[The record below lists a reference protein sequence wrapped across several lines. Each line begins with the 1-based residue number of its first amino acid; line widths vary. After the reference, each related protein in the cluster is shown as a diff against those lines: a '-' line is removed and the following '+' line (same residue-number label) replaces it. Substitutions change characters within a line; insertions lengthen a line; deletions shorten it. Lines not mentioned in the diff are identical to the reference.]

1 MFKSLTLKK
10 LFGVG
15 FIFLIFTLMG
25 VIIASNLDF
34 SPASKAQNSFTVQS
48 GTGVSY
54 DNGSPFVAVA
64 EKVSPAVVNIS
75 AKRMEERDYHDGYSP
90 FFDDEFFRRF
100 FGYTP
105 RKIPRKF
112 ESQSLGSG
120 FLFKE
125 DGYVLTCNHVIS
137 RGEDGKVAEKIT
149 VKLADG
155 SEYKAEVVGRDRE
168 TDVAVLKINAKKDL
182 PTVKFGDSDDLKVGE
197 WSAAIGNPFPQYG
210 LDRTVTVGV
219 ISAKGRK
226 GLYFG
231 EGDTPAFQNYIQTDA
246 SINPGNSGGPL
257 VNIRGEV
264 IGINAAITSPSGGNI
279 GIGFAI
285 PINTVKQ
292 ILPDLMG
299 KGKVA
304 RGYLGIGPRD
314 IDNDLAESLNLTSTS
329 GILVER
335 VQPGTPAEKAGLK
348 TGDVVLKF
356 NGQQVTGAEQ
366 FRNLVAET
374 SPGSK
379 VSLVVLREGKTL
391 TLETQLKERP
401 INLAQTQ
408 EGEPVEEESW
418 LGITVATVTKDLTES
433 YGVRYRL
440 GVIVTDVEPGS
451 PADEKGLQ
459 VGDIIIKVDGKKV
472 TNAEDYQKIINGLK
486 KREKAI
492 SFVISRG
499 EAGNTM
505 FFAIKPE

>member
-1 MFKSLTLKK
+1 MFKSFNFKS
-10 LFGVG
+10 LFGWG

-34 SPASKAQNSFTVQS
+34 SPASKAQNAINVQS
-48 GTGVSY
+48 ESGVSY

-75 AKRMEERDYHDGYSP
+75 AKRVEERDYHDGYAP
-90 FFDDEFFRRF
+90 FFDEEFFKRF

-105 RKIPRKF
+105 RKMPRKF
-112 ESQSLGSG
+112 ESKSLGSG
-120 FLFKE
+120 FIFKE

-137 RGEDGKVAEKIT
+137 RGKDGKVAEKIT

-155 SEYKAEVVGRDRE
+155 SEYRAEVIGRDKE

-182 PTVKFGDSDDLKVGE
+182 PAVELGDSDDLKVGE

-231 EGDTPAFQNYIQTDA
+231 EGETPAFQNYIQTDA

-264 IGINAAITSPSGGNI
+264 IGVNAAITSPSGGNI

-304 RGYLGIGPRD
+304 RGYLGISPRD
-314 IDNDLAESLNLTSTS
+314 IDSDLAESLNLTSTT
-329 GILVER
+329 GVLVET
-335 VQPGTPAEKAGLK
+335 VQPETPADKAGLK
-348 TGDVVLKF
+348 VGDVILKF
-356 NGQQVTGAEQ
+356 NAKKVTGAEQ

-379 VSLVVLREGKTL
+379 VNLEVLREGKTL
-391 TLETQLKERP
+391 SLQTQLKERP
-401 INLAQTQ
+401 ITVAQAE
-408 EGEPVEEESW
+408 EGESIEEESW
-418 LGITVATVTKDLTES
+418 LGITVATVTKDLAEY
-433 YGVRYRL
+433 YGVKYRT
-440 GVIVTDVEPGS
+440 GAIVTDVEPGS
-451 PADEKGLQ
+451 PADEKGIQ
-459 VGDIIIKVDGKKV
+459 IGDIIMQVDGKKV
-472 TNAEDYQKIINGLK
+472 TNGEEYKKIVITLK

-492 SFVISRG
+492 SFVVSRG
-499 EAGNTM
+499 EPGNTV
-505 FFAIKPE
+505 FLAIKPE

>member
-10 LFGVG
+10 LFAVG

-155 SEYKAEVVGRDRE
+155 SEYKAEVVGRERE

-182 PTVKFGDSDDLKVGE
+182 PTV
-197 WSAAIGNPFPQYG
+197 N
-210 LDRTVTVGV
+210 
-219 ISAKGRK
+219 
-226 GLYFG
+226 
-231 EGDTPAFQNYIQTDA
+231 
-246 SINPGNSGGPL
+246 
-257 VNIRGEV
+257 
-264 IGINAAITSPSGGNI
+264 
-279 GIGFAI
+279 
-285 PINTVKQ
+285 
-292 ILPDLMG
+292 
-299 KGKVA
+299 
-304 RGYLGIGPRD
+304 
-314 IDNDLAESLNLTSTS
+314 
-329 GILVER
+329 
-335 VQPGTPAEKAGLK
+335 
-348 TGDVVLKF
+348 
-356 NGQQVTGAEQ
+356 
-366 FRNLVAET
+366 
-374 SPGSK
+374 
-379 VSLVVLREGKTL
+379 
-391 TLETQLKERP
+391 
-401 INLAQTQ
+401 
-408 EGEPVEEESW
+408 
-418 LGITVATVTKDLTES
+418 
-433 YGVRYRL
+433 
-440 GVIVTDVEPGS
+440 
-451 PADEKGLQ
+451 
-459 VGDIIIKVDGKKV
+459 
-472 TNAEDYQKIINGLK
+472 
-486 KREKAI
+486 
-492 SFVISRG
+492 FV
-499 EAGNTM
+499 
-505 FFAIKPE
+505 